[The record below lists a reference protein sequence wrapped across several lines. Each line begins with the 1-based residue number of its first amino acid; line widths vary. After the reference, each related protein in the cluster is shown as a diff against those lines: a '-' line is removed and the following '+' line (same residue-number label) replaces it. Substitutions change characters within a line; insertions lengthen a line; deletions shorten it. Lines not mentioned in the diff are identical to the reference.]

1 MTEKKLSA
9 LECAS
14 VEEAAVHSTRKD
26 PPGSEPAPCVLLD
39 PHAPVPAE
47 DHSIDPGAGHS
58 GPASPAVED
67 ESADPVGDGHSD
79 ADLAADLPPQDPPP
93 QPRKGS
99 SQG

>member
-14 VEEAAVHSTRKD
+14 VEEAAGHSTRKD

-39 PHAPVPAE
+39 PRAPVPAQE
-47 DHSIDPGAGHS
+47 HSIDLGAGHG
-58 GPASPAVED
+58 GPAHEVED

-79 ADLAADLPPQDPPP
+79 ADLAADLPPQVTPS
-93 QPRKGS
+93 QPREEPSRG
-99 SQG
+99 

>member
-14 VEEAAVHSTRKD
+14 VEEAAGHSTQKD

-39 PHAPVPAE
+39 PRAPVPAQE
-47 DHSIDPGAGHS
+47 HSIDPGAGH
-58 GPASPAVED
+58 GNTPRREVED
-67 ESADPVGDGHSD
+67 EAADPVGDGHSD
-79 ADLAADLPPQDPPP
+79 ADLAADLPPRDPPS